1 MFRSDLIQAKYSRYK
16 SVDGIYAI
24 LSMIINISFL
34 GLLTFLV
41 LHILRNLKKRNLL
54 EDIAKVEA
62 RLATLRLNLKARI
75 KKKANRFRASY
86 PQSIANGD
94 PIDIATSKL
103 MDISFEK
110 NSDFQDYIDLCKKI
124 NSYIEIASIDIAPE
138 KRAEFQNPAINSD
151 IMGTDFKNEI
161 NIVRLINDMVSVS
174 KVHCKMIAKYNNF
187 DKKIKIPQKESI
199 NFTSLFELQKVFKN
213 EDGASSEDK
222 VSGSISNKNNAA

>member
-1 MFRSDLIQAKYSRYK
+1 M
-16 SVDGIYAI
+16 
-24 LSMIINISFL
+24 
-34 GLLTFLV
+34 TFLV

-62 RLATLRLNLKARI
+62 RLATLRLNLRARI

-86 PQSIANGD
+86 PQSITKGD
-94 PIDIATSKL
+94 PIDIATSRL
-103 MDISFEK
+103 MDIGFEK

-138 KRAEFQNPAINSD
+138 KRSEFQNPATNSD

-174 KVHCKMIAKYNNF
+174 KVHSKMITKYNNF
-187 DKKIKIPQKESI
+187 DKKVRIPQKESI
-199 NFTSLFELQKVFKN
+199 YFTSLFELQKVFKN
-213 EDGASSEDK
+213 EDSTSSEDK
-222 VSGSISNKNNAA
+222 TNNGSSTNKNNAA